1 MASTQAVRRSH
12 VSAIIL
18 SAAALGLA
26 LSACGE
32 KKPEPVA
39 EQPGDWRSELARS
52 DASTAAMQSAF
63 GNKPTVPSPELE
75 PAKYA
80 AKATELL
87 EQVKFISA
95 QPPSSSAQIRQTASQ
110 IAMLSAVVADG
121 DNYASDPA
129 AARARATLKAAL
141 SKRQALVYPVLRAGF
156 AKLTAESMW
165 EHNIAA
171 AAVGE
176 GKRTLRLTGGTFA
189 NNANIK
195 EFQQSGADI
204 YQLTR
209 YRRIEYR
216 WFKGAD
222 EFTYYN
228 LEPPAD
234 SAVGTW
240 SGDEFVEVAKGG
252 VIKAVAISDT
262 PSSPGKMPRRFNL
275 VCTTS
280 LELKTGEK
288 VMDAHFLYT
297 VDLDRRRWCESD
309 CNHDNALT
317 IVDGNLELTNFT
329 TVDGS
334 MTMNTVFYPGDKT
347 MRHIDRNRGDTSR
360 RSESCQYQT
369 FTGIKKRPTPY

>member
-52 DASTAAMQSAF
+52 DASTAAMQSAL
-63 GNKPTVPSPELE
+63 GNKPPAPPPPEQE
-75 PAKYA
+75 ASKYA

-87 EQVKFISA
+87 QQVAFISA
-95 QPPSSSAQIRQTASQ
+95 QPPNSSAQIRQTASQ
-110 IAMLSAVVADG
+110 IAMLAAVVADG

-141 SKRQALVYPVLRAGF
+141 SKRQTLVYPVLRAGF
-156 AKLTAESMW
+156 AKLTADAMW
-165 EHNIAA
+165 EHNIEA
-171 AAVGE
+171 AAVGAS
-176 GKRTLRLTGGTFA
+176 KRTLRLTGGTFA

-240 SGDEFVEVAKGG
+240 SGDEFVEVAKSG
-252 VIKAVAISDT
+252 VIKAAAISDT

-297 VDLDRRRWCESD
+297 VDLDKRRWCESD

-317 IVDGNLELTNFT
+317 V
-329 TVDGS
+329 
-334 MTMNTVFYPGDKT
+334 
-347 MRHIDRNRGDTSR
+347 
-360 RSESCQYQT
+360 
-369 FTGIKKRPTPY
+369 